1 MAMSVNAFFDKLEA
15 EVLKHPAVSG
25 HSYLQKFSKRA
36 TKAAAKLYGEQYY
49 CFSRHFSR
57 YLAGAVA
64 ICPDEKGRAPLIKNL
79 FEEYGG
85 RSEEQKGMDAEL
97 THPAI
102 FRKFLRSTGIDTSQS
117 ALDKIVM
124 LPETKLFVEKY
135 LNIHYMDYVEAL
147 GALGPG
153 TEFMVPTMYTTIREG
168 LKHAGLSDDD
178 VLFFTA
184 HIELDV
190 EHAANIRRS
199 LEFCSQTEEQ
209 QAKIRKGAF
218 DFLDTRSVLW
228 NGLEKASEQ
237 YFK

>member
-1 MAMSVNAFFDKLEA
+1 MAMSVNAFYDKLEA
-15 EVLKHPAVSG
+15 EVLKHPAVNG
-25 HSYLQKFSKRA
+25 HSYLQKFRKKA
-36 TKAAAKLYGEQYY
+36 TKPAAKLFGEQYY

-85 RSEEQKGMDAEL
+85 TSEEQKGMDAEL

-102 FRKFLRSTGIDTSQS
+102 FRKFLRSTGIDTSQG
-117 ALDKIVM
+117 ALDKINM

-153 TEFMVPTMYTTIREG
+153 TEYIVPTMYTTIREG
-168 LKHAGLSDDD
+168 LRHAGLSEDD

-199 LEFCSQTEEQ
+199 LEFCSQTDEQ

-218 DFLDTRSVLW
+218 DFLDTRCVLW
-228 NGLEKASEQ
+228 GGLERASEQ
-237 YFK
+237 YFE

>member
-1 MAMSVNAFFDKLEA
+1 MAKSVDAFFDELEA
-15 EVLKHPAVSG
+15 EILKHPAVKN
-25 HSYLQKFSKRA
+25 HSYLQKFSK
-36 TKAAAKLYGEQYY
+36 KADRRAAKLFAEQYY

-64 ICPDEKGRAPLIKNL
+64 ICPDEAGRAPLIKNL

-85 RSEEQKGMDAEL
+85 RSEEQKGMNPEL
-97 THPAI
+97 THPAL
-102 FRKFLRSTGIDTSQS
+102 FRRFLKAVGVDTSKE
-117 ALDKIVM
+117 ALDNIQM
-124 LPETKLFVEKY
+124 LPETELFVEKY
-135 LNIHYMDYVEAL
+135 LNIHYMNYVEAL

-153 TEFMVPTMYTTIREG
+153 TEFIVPTMYVPIRDG

-178 VLFFTA
+178 VLFFSA

-190 EHAANIRRS
+190 EHAANIRKS
-199 LEFCSQTEEQ
+199 LAFCSQTDED
-209 QAKIRKGAF
+209 QARIRKGAIS
-218 DFLDTRSVLW
+218 FLNTRAVLW